1 MAYNI
6 IIIFGAGGTI
16 DDVQNAHLPSI
27 PYSIP
32 TKGPVTWSMCSVYS
46 NSFYKVVLHSVD
58 FDIVCLY
65 FPDKSTLCKESIRQF
80 LAQCR
85 F

>member
-1 MAYNI
+1 MLDNKYI
-6 IIIFGAGGTI
+6 
-16 DDVQNAHLPSI
+16 
-27 PYSIP
+27 
-32 TKGPVTWSMCSVYS
+32 
-46 NSFYKVVLHSVD
+46 NSLHKVVLHSVD

-65 FPDKSTLCKESIRQF
+65 FPDKSILCKESNKQF